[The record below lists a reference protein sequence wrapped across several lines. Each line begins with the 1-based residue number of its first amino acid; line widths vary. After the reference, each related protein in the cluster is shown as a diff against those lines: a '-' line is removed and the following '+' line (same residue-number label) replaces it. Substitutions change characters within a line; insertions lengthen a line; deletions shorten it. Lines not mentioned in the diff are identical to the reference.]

1 MGNDAN
7 ERRYQP
13 VSRTDSELARVETWA
28 RIFNEVY
35 TQRLLLRRLSI
46 GDGPAMFAIH
56 GDPATN
62 LYNPHGPHPDLATS
76 EEMLRSCLDHWEN
89 FGFGIWA
96 VTLPQHEHI
105 IGFGGIE
112 HLHWQQR
119 DVLNLYYRF
128 TPGAWGN
135 GYATESGTNGRG
147 PCTGTPPTVA
157 RNRPYK
163 GWEHSLHTNC
173 RAGRA
178 VASPRSGYG
187 THSVRTRLGVHGIM
201 RV

>member
-1 MGNDAN
+1 MGNDAT
-7 ERRYQP
+7 ERWHLP
-13 VSRTDSELARVETWA
+13 VRGADSEFADPDALAH
-28 RIFNEVY
+28 IFNEVD
-35 TQRLLLRRLSI
+35 TKRLILRRLRD

-96 VTLPQHEHI
+96 VTLPQQEHI

-112 HLHWQQR
+112 HLLWQQR

-135 GYATESGTNGRG
+135 GYATELARTA
-147 PCTGTPPTVA
+147 VA
-157 RNRPYK
+157 LAQEYLSQWPVIAR
-163 GWEHSLHTNC
+163 T
-173 RAGRA
+173 RAGNIPSIRTAERA
-178 VASPRSGYG
+178 GLLRRPDLDTEHIVFA
-187 THSVRTRLGVHGIM
+187 LGWVSIDEP
-201 RV
+201 